1 MWRLQ
6 EADSMTQVRSWNK
19 NLKMPRVLNLL
30 NSSDVVM
37 VLSQLLLVAQA
48 VIPVTQLLVPARA
61 KWHNED
67 SSEDRL
73 KRFMSIAGM

>member
-1 MWRLQ
+1 
-6 EADSMTQVRSWNK
+6 
-19 NLKMPRVLNLL
+19 MPRVLNLL

-61 KWHNED
+61 K
-67 SSEDRL
+67 
-73 KRFMSIAGM
+73 